1 MLEGSHGSRTDCHN
15 PAPRIERAIDL
26 VRSFTRD
33 DIRLAVKFVIF
44 DTLDT
49 DRLKSSQAHMK
60 RNLGGFD
67 TTLTNTV
74 KNLRSKVQASGWSC
88 DRTAFVRVN
97 SLITFPV
104 FRIVLSINIRRQGHM
119 AKSFDLLKKIRRS
132 LETDSSL
139 PEAAPAHNFC

>member
-1 MLEGSHGSRTDCHN
+1 PN
-15 PAPRIERAIDL
+15 QRIRHERKL
-26 VRSFTRD
+26 
-33 DIRLAVKFVIF
+33 VIF

-49 DRLKSSQAHMK
+49 DQLTSSQAHMK

-74 KNLRSKVQASGWSC
+74 KNLRSKVHASGWSG
-88 DRTAFVRVN
+88 DRTAFVREN

>member
-44 DTLDT
+44 HTLDT
-49 DRLKSSQAHMK
+49 DRLKSSQADMK

-74 KNLRSKVQASGWSC
+74 KNLRSKVQATGRRSDG
-88 DRTAFVRVN
+88 TAFVR
-97 SLITFPV
+97 
-104 FRIVLSINIRRQGHM
+104 
-119 AKSFDLLKKIRRS
+119 AKSLVTCPPFRR
-132 LETDSSL
+132 
-139 PEAAPAHNFC
+139 A